1 MILLEFLKICAVY
14 CSIYFFFVNIEKF
27 GLNFDIFDMVY
38 GNDIDME
45 DIDMKDMK
53 DMKDM
58 DKNMDKDIEK
68 YENKY
73 LDYVRNMNDYE
84 FSEFE
89 WNEANDGM
97 DDQTIEENIKRA
109 FEIRHKKLKNCF
121 IIEKTPL
128 GNVSMF
134 YNAEKETFEYYSD
147 NTLPY
152 RFLETV
158 CRKYIK
164 TFQCKELYI
173 DMEEELKQ
181 YQEKMQKKEIEKK
194 EIEKKEIEKKET
206 EKTRKNVFA
215 AFKSY
220 NREGSGRV
228 NMALAPKNSIP
239 NPSFKNQNPILKEK
253 ANHYSC
259 IGRFSNFNILQKPD
273 KRETNKH
280 YLMTFA
286 DFKKIEK

>member
-1 MILLEFLKICAVY
+1 MIYIIMLLELLKICAIY
-14 CSIYFFFVNIEKF
+14 CSVYFFLTNIEFF
-27 GLNFDIFDMVY
+27 GLNFDLFDVDEESEAEEEEEEAEEVEM
-38 GNDIDME
+38 
-45 DIDMKDMK
+45 
-53 DMKDM
+53 
-58 DKNMDKDIEK
+58 EK
-68 YENKY
+68 YEDKY
-73 LDYVRNMNDYE
+73 LDYVRNMSDYE
-84 FSEFE
+84 FTESE
-89 WNEANDGM
+89 WSEATDGICES
-97 DDQTIEENIKRA
+97 TEENMKRA
-109 FEIRHKKLKNCF
+109 FEIRHKRLKNCF

-128 GNVSMF
+128 GNVSML

-164 TFQCKELYI
+164 TFQCRELYI

-181 YQEKMQKKEIEKK
+181 YREKMQKREETQREEMQKNEKNNIEK
-194 EIEKKEIEKKET
+194 I
-206 EKTRKNVFA
+206 RKNVFA

-239 NPSFKNQNPILKEK
+239 NPSLKNQNPILKEK
-253 ANHYSC
+253 SNHYSC
-259 IGRFSNFNILQKPD
+259 IGRFSDFNILQKSD

-280 YLMTFA
+280 YSMTFA